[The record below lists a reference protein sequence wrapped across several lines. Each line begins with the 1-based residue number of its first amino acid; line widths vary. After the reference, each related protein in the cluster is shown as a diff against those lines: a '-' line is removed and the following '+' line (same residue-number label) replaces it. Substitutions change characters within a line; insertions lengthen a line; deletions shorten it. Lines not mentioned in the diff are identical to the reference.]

1 MYNAY
6 IVEVKEIREHSNADR
21 LNIARIFDCNVI
33 VDKSVQIGDKGEN
46 KDLHFISLYLNT

>member
-33 VDKSVQIGDKGEN
+33 VDKSVCVGDKSEN
-46 KDLHFISLYLNT
+46 KDLRFISL

>member
-6 IVEVKEIREHSNADR
+6 IVEVNEIREHSNADR

-33 VDKSVQIGDKGEN
+33 VNKSVQIGDKGEN
-46 KDLHFISLYLNT
+46 KDLRFISL

>member
-33 VDKSVQIGDKGEN
+33 VDKSVCVGDKGEN
-46 KDLHFISLYLNT
+46 KDLRFISLYLNT